1 MNLRELKELIAL
13 FEESGVTELELERE
27 GVRVR
32 LSKSGGAPTQVV
44 YAPAPVAPQV
54 AAPPAPGQP
63 QPQPPPAQ
71 EEGAGLSQI
80 VSPMVGTFYR
90 APAPGAEPFVVEGQ
104 QVTPDTTVCIIEAM
118 KLMNEIKAEMS
129 GRIVKVLVENGQPVE
144 YGQPLFLVEPAG

>member
-32 LSKSGGAPTQVV
+32 LSKGGGTPAQVV
-44 YAPAPVAPQV
+44 YASAPVAPQV

-63 QPQPPPAQ
+63 QPQAPPAQ
-71 EEGAGLSQI
+71 EEGAALSQI

-104 QVTPDTTVCIIEAM
+104 EVTPDTTVCIIEAM

-144 YGQPLFLVEPAG
+144 YGQPLFLLEPAG